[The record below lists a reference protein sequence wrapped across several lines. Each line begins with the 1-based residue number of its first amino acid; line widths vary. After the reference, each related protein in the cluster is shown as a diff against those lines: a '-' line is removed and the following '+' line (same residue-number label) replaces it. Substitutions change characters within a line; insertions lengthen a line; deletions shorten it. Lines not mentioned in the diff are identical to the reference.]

1 MSGPSFRLRSVVL
14 GAPDPRALAA
24 FYVSLLGG
32 EVVDDEGGWVVV
44 QLPGGLRLAFQEEA
58 DHVPPVWPAVP
69 GEQHMQVHLDI
80 AVDDLAAAPARA
92 VSLGAR
98 EAAFQPQ
105 DDVRVMLDPDG
116 HPFCLFEVS

>member
-1 MSGPSFRLRSVVL
+1 MLPYWLRRRSSAPASG
-14 GAPDPRALAA
+14 G
-24 FYVSLLGG
+24 
-32 EVVDDEGGWVVV
+32 
-44 QLPGGLRLAFQEEA
+44 PG
-58 DHVPPVWPAVP
+58 D
-69 GEQHMQVHLDI
+69 LDI

-92 VSLGAR
+92 VALGAI